1 MFIFRTRLVN
11 TEIVNIL
18 STNVIQFYCVTGV
31 VSSFRF
37 DYDTDVFQN
46 KIDISAFT
54 VNICSSTQAQHWM
67 QSSHQKESVSLTS
80 TAFCAII
87 KNFNCHN

>member
-31 VSSFRF
+31 VFPLLGLIMALMF
-37 DYDTDVFQN
+37 F
-46 KIDISAFT
+46 KIRLIFLLLRLTSVAQ
-54 VNICSSTQAQHWM
+54 QAQHWM
-67 QSSHQKESVSLTS
+67 QSSRIC
-80 TAFCAII
+80 FP
-87 KNFNCHN
+87 N